1 MNTAPSRYLLN
12 DEALRDSEQRYRM
25 LFEEN
30 PHPTWVFD
38 VETLRILDVNRAA
51 IRCYGYSRD
60 EFLKLTIQD
69 LRAPEDIAAL
79 CDEIPPHA
87 AQRQIPGRWTH
98 RKRNGTLIDVEI
110 TAHDVVYAG
119 RQARVVVATD
129 ITHRLR
135 VEAALRR
142 SEERFRLMVEGVKD
156 YGIIMLDP
164 EGRVVSWNAGAE
176 RISGYRADEIL
187 GNEFS
192 VFFPTEDAARGKPQ
206 LELSTAAAEG
216 RAEDEGWRVRKDG
229 SRFWAD
235 VVITALRNASG
246 TLRGFSKVTRDLTE
260 RRKVEEALRD
270 SEGRFRSLVETAQD
284 AIVSADTQGT
294 IVSFNPAAERIFGY
308 SKEETLGRPLTVL
321 MPQRFH
327 QPHWQGLR
335 RFLVASQARVVG
347 TTVEMIGRRKDGVE
361 FPLELSLASWKS
373 KDSTFFTGILTDIT
387 ERKKAEDEIRERS
400 AQLQAA
406 NDELEAF
413 SYSVSHDLR
422 APLRAIDGF
431 SQAFLED
438 YGDRFDETGKDYLR
452 RVRAATQRMGLL
464 IDDLLDLSRV
474 TRAEMRRE
482 TVDLSAMAHAVIAE
496 LSKAHPSRH
505 VEVVI
510 ADNLKVE
517 GDARLLRL
525 VLENLLGNAWKFT
538 TRRSKARIEF
548 HSVEMD
554 GQVAYC
560 VRDDGAGF
568 DPRFAQRLFGAFQR
582 LHTVAEFPG
591 TGIGLATVQRIV
603 HRHGGRVWAEG
614 APDAGAAFYFT
625 L

>member
-1 MNTAPSRYLLN
+1 MKTAPAHQLS
-12 DEALRDSEQRYRM
+12 DEVLRDSEQRYRL

-51 IRCYGYSRD
+51 IRSYGYSRE
-60 EFLKLTIQD
+60 EFLTLTIQD
-69 LRAPEDIAAL
+69 LRAPEDVPALREEVPTPAA
-79 CDEIPPHA
+79 H
-87 AQRQIPGRWTH
+87 RQIPGRSTH
-98 RKRNGTLIDVEI
+98 RKRNGTLIDVE
-110 TAHDVVYAG
+110 TSAHDVVYVG

-156 YGIIMLDP
+156 YGIFMLDP

-176 RISGYRADEIL
+176 RISGYRAEEVL
-187 GNEFS
+187 GS
-192 VFFPTEDAARGKPQ
+192 DLSIFFPPEDVARGQPRH
-206 LELSTAAAEG
+206 ELSVAAAEG
-216 RAEDEGWRVRKDG
+216 RLEDQGWRVRKDG
-229 SRFWAD
+229 TRFWAD
-235 VVITALRNASG
+235 VVLTALRNASG
-246 TLRGFSKVTRDLTE
+246 NLRGFSKVTRDLTE
-260 RRKVEEALRD
+260 RRRVEEALRD
-270 SEGRFRSLVETAQD
+270 SEERFRSLVETAHD
-284 AIVSADTQGT
+284 AIVSADSQGD

-308 SKEETLGRPLTVL
+308 SKDEALGRPLTLL
-321 MPQRFH
+321 MPERFR

-335 RFLVASQARVVG
+335 RFLVTSQARMVG
-347 TTVEMIGRRKDGVE
+347 TTVEMVGRRKDGAE

-373 KDSTFFTGILTDIT
+373 KDCTFFTGILTDIT
-387 ERKKAEDEIRERS
+387 ERKKAENEIRERS

-406 NDELEAF
+406 NAELEAF

-438 YGDRFDETGKDYLR
+438 YGNQVDETGKDYLR

-482 TVDLSAMAHAVIAE
+482 PVDLSALAHSIVTE
-496 LSKAHPSRH
+496 LSNAHPSRQ
-505 VEVVI
+505 VDLVI
-510 ADNLKVE
+510 ADGLKVE
-517 GDARLLRL
+517 GDPRLLRL

-538 TRRSKARIEF
+538 ANRSHARIELQRF
-548 HSVEMD
+548 EED
-554 GQVAYC
+554 GQTAYC

-568 DPRFAQRLFGAFQR
+568 DPRYAQRLFGAFQR

-591 TGIGLATVQRIV
+591 TGIGLATVQRII